1 MKFQLQHFGPIASA
15 DVELGDL
22 TVAVGPQATGKSLL
36 WQTLKLALDSRAIRA
51 RFERAGIS
59 WGQDRDSAVNLY
71 FGEGMRSLVSGDTSM
86 RLDGKSLEIDKL
98 VRRPRGKQ
106 PADADAERVFYI
118 PAQRVMALRSGATRP
133 FTDFHLGDPFV
144 LRAFG
149 DDLHRLVQMEFA
161 SSPTLFPKKNRLK
174 SELRD
179 KLENAL
185 YRGFA
190 LALHTDAHSGQK
202 QMVLTKG
209 NTHLPVLAWSAGQRE
224 FTPLLLGL
232 YWLMPAGA
240 INRREAIEWVVI
252 EEPEMGLHPRAVMAF
267 LLLVLDLLK
276 RGYRVALS
284 THSTVVLDAVWGLRT
299 LQRHSGTV
307 ADVLRLFDLPSN
319 PPMKELAKAVL
330 EKSLRVL
337 YFDPKTE
344 GSVVTDISDLDPGS
358 DDTAQANWGGLTAFT
373 AAVGDVV
380 ADVVQRS
387 FAGDT
392 P

>member
-1 MKFQLQHFGPIASA
+1 MKLEIERLGPIGKA

-22 TVAVGPQATGKSLL
+22 TVAVGPQATGKSLF
-36 WQTLKLALDSRAIRA
+36 WQTLKLALDTRAIRA
-51 RFERAGIS
+51 RFDRAGIA
-59 WGQDRDSAVNLY
+59 WGQDTDSAINLF
-71 FGEGMRSLVSGDTSM
+71 FGEGMRSLVNADTRV
-86 RLDGKSLEIDKL
+86 RLNGKSLEIDKL

-106 PADADAERVFYI
+106 PAAGDAEHVFYI
-118 PAQRVMALRSGATRP
+118 PAQRVMALRGGATRP
-133 FTDFHLGDPFV
+133 FSDFHLGDPFV

-179 KLENAL
+179 KLEETL

-190 LALHTDAHSGQK
+190 LTLRTDAHSGQK
-202 QMVLTKG
+202 QMVLAKG
-209 NTHLPVLAWSAGQRE
+209 DTHLPVLAWSAGQRE

-240 INRREAIEWVVI
+240 VNRREAIEWVVI

-267 LLLVLDLLK
+267 LLLALDLLK

-299 LQRHSGTV
+299 LQRHRGTV

-319 PPMKELAKAVL
+319 PPIKELARVVL

-337 YFDPKTE
+337 YFEPQAG
-344 GSVVTDISDLDPGS
+344 GSVVADISDLDPGS
-358 DDTAQANWGGLTAFT
+358 DDAAQAQWGGLTAFT
-373 AAVGDVV
+373 ATVGDVV
-380 ADVVQRS
+380 ADVVQRG
-387 FAGDT
+387 FAGELQ
-392 P
+392 